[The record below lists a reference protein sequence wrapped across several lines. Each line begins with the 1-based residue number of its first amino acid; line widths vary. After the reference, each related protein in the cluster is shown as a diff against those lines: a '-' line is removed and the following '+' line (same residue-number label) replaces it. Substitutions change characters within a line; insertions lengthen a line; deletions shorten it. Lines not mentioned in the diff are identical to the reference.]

1 LGPGGFLGLQN
12 RWRVALRAAVGST
25 PIHSRLQFNK
35 SIVCGNC
42 GTKTEN
48 SIKYFPEPIIFPMKP
63 TIPEHTDNESEASLR
78 NEVYTSIIRKV
89 FRTDD
94 ITWGT
99 SKDGFLVR
107 YRGELLI
114 DSEEAYDRLAR
125 VLFNYDIT
133 PLFRII
139 DGQQTIFLRKGVTR
153 PKPSKI
159 WVNILLFILT
169 VISMIYVGTMY
180 TLGGVYQGPAD
191 LDFNSLLPY
200 LKESLN
206 GGILFTLSIL
216 AILLA
221 HEFGHYFMARY
232 HKTSVSLPYF
242 LPFPN
247 LLGTLGAMILM
258 KEVPRNKKI
267 LLDIGIAGPLA
278 GLVVTIP
285 VIIIGLSTSEIHQ
298 LPSVIP
304 EGLGFEGNSI
314 LYLILKYFV
323 HGMWLPK
330 PVDFGGLFPLV
341 YWIKYFF
348 TGLPLPAGGIDVTMN
363 SVALAG
369 WAGLLVT
376 GLNLIPVGQLDGGHL
391 VYGIFGKRT
400 EKFIPFIIAGLAV
413 LGFFWSGW
421 WLWAV
426 LLLVFNRKHG
436 EPLDEITTLDKK
448 RKIVAI
454 IGLIAFILVF
464 IPVPMTSSLGG
475 F

>member
-1 LGPGGFLGLQN
+1 
-12 RWRVALRAAVGST
+12 
-25 PIHSRLQFNK
+25 
-35 SIVCGNC
+35 
-42 GTKTEN
+42 
-48 SIKYFPEPIIFPMKP
+48 MKP
-63 TIPEHTDNESEASLR
+63 ISPKQVDNETEHSLR
-78 NEVYTSIIRKV
+78 NDVYTSIIQKV
-89 FRTDD
+89 FQTND

-99 SKDGFLVR
+99 SKDSFLVR

-114 DSEEAYDRLAR
+114 NSEEAYDRLTK
-125 VLFNYDIT
+125 VFYEYDIT
-133 PLFRII
+133 PLFRIV
-139 DGQQTIFLRKGVTR
+139 DDQQTILLIKGVTK
-153 PKPSKI
+153 PKPSKT

-169 VISMIYVGTMY
+169 VISMIYVGTIY
-180 TLGGVYQGPAD
+180 TLGGIYQGPAD
-191 LDFNSLLPY
+191 LDFNSLLPF
-200 LKESLN
+200 LKESLS

-216 AILLA
+216 AILLS

-247 LLGTLGAMILM
+247 LFGTLGAVILT
-258 KEVPRNKKI
+258 KEVPRNKKV

-278 GLVVTIP
+278 GLVITIP
-285 VIIIGLSTSEIHQ
+285 VIIIGLSTSEINH
-298 LPSVIP
+298 LPPVLS
-304 EGLGFEGNSI
+304 EGFGFEGNSL
-314 LYLILKYFV
+314 LYLILKYLV
-323 HGMWLPK
+323 HGMWLPM
-330 PVDFGGLFPLV
+330 PVDFGGLSPLV

-348 TGLPLPAGGIDVTMN
+348 TGLPLPVGGIDVTMN

-391 VYGIFGKRT
+391 IYGIFGKRT
-400 EKFIPFIIAGLAV
+400 EKLIPFIIAGLAV
-413 LGFFWSGW
+413 LGFFWTGW

-436 EPLDEITTLDKK
+436 EPLDEITSLDKK

-454 IGLIAFILVF
+454 IGLIAFVLVF